1 MKSMTGF
8 GERVVENQRYR
19 ITATIRAVNHRF
31 LDLVVRIPE
40 EYRALESDTATMI
53 RKELVR
59 GRVEV
64 RIAIEGLVE
73 LPFEIEVRKDVL
85 SELTAR
91 LDQLREEG
99 LIEGRV
105 GVSDVVR
112 FPQVLSVRER
122 PLGWTDEDAELVRRS
137 VAGALVQVVEAR
149 RHEGEKLLSVLL
161 AKIEHLADLVSRL
174 EARRQEV
181 RSETLT
187 ALRERLAELVDSE
200 GIPEERLAQEAVLL
214 VERGDVREELDRLA
228 AHLDHFRS
236 LAEGKKGPHG
246 RRLEFLVQEIQRELN
261 TLGGKCRD
269 SEMSRGGVEG
279 KLLCEQLREQ
289 LLNVE

>member
-8 GERVVENQRYR
+8 GERIVDNQRYR
-19 ITATIRAVNHRF
+19 ISATIRAVNHRF

-40 EYRALESDTATMI
+40 EYRALESDTAKMI
-53 RKELVR
+53 RKKLVR

-64 RIAIEGLVE
+64 RIGVEALVE
-73 LPFEIEVRKDVL
+73 RPFEIEVRKDVL
-85 SELTAR
+85 RELTAR
-91 LDQLREEG
+91 LEDLREEG
-99 LIEGRV
+99 LVEGRV
-105 GVSDVVR
+105 DVSDVVR
-112 FPQVLSVRER
+112 FPQVLTVRER
-122 PLGWTDEDAELVRRS
+122 PPGWTEEDADLVREA
-137 VAGALVQVVEAR
+137 VAGALAQVAEAR
-149 RHEGEKLLSVLL
+149 QHEGEKLSSVLL
-161 AKIEHLADLVSRL
+161 SKVDQLAELVGRL

-181 RSETLT
+181 KGEILG
-187 ALRERLAELVDSE
+187 ALKERLEELVSSD
-200 GIPEERLAQEAVLL
+200 GIPEERLAQEVVFL
-214 VERGDVREELDRLA
+214 VERSDVREELDRLA

-236 LAEGKKGPHG
+236 LGAGKGPHG

-269 SEMSRGGVEG
+269 SEMSRDCVEG